1 MDASASFADGA
12 RRRVLARL
20 RALVSPRIQH
30 HYRAEGGDADPWPD
44 DRPLLT
50 CVVDPRDAALR
61 DDLAAQTFQGFE
73 VRAPGDPT
81 ARGRY
86 RCALPMGARLT
97 PHALEVA
104 LFFAES
110 YGLSRH
116 ELTRHE
122 STTGPLC
129 TIGPGQRATL
139 VRDAPARAGYHPDG
153 ARNLGAVRGSLADGA
168 PTLLAVVPYLLPG
181 GAERLL
187 HAVARHLTGEGWRV
201 LVCVTLPPRPEC
213 GDASPWFRDVTAE
226 VLHLGLLLPE
236 QSWGAFVQHLI
247 ASRGVGAVWQMGS
260 RWLYAQLPAL
270 RRRFPGVAVVD
281 QLFNP
286 AVHLGEHRRYR
297 ESLSA
302 ALCEN
307 DETRRA
313 LESPDLAP
321 LPLTMIQSGVD
332 LERLAPTPTRPARY
346 PDGAPRGAFVM
357 GFFGRLSDE
366 KNPLFAVELARAL
379 ADDDGV
385 EVIIAGA
392 GARAKAL
399 RRAHRRASRET
410 PSLRRRVRVL
420 GLLDDPTP
428 WMRCCDVVLL
438 PSLVDGRPN
447 TVLEALALGVPV
459 LATRVGALPELVA
472 SGERGA
478 VFEGCD
484 VGAWA
489 AVIRRLRAE
498 PETLRAWS
506 EAARAHAVARL
517 DVRRANA
524 EYARFF
530 DALVGRGA

>member
-1 MDASASFADGA
+1 MAASASSADGA

-30 HYRAEGGDADPWPD
+30 HYRAERGEAETWPA

-50 CVVDPRDAALR
+50 CVVDPADRALR

-73 VRAPGDPT
+73 VLAPGDP
-81 ARGRY
+81 AGRGRY
-86 RCALPMGARLT
+86 RCALPPGTRLT

-116 ELTRHE
+116 ELTRHR
-122 STTGPLC
+122 STTGALC
-129 TIGPGQRATL
+129 TAPRGQRVTL
-139 VRDAPARAGYHPDG
+139 LRDAPGRPGYHPDG
-153 ARNLGAVRGSLADGA
+153 ARNLGAASAPRGDA
-168 PTLLAVVPYLLPG
+168 PTVLAVVPYLFPG

-187 HAVARHLTGEGWRV
+187 HAVTRHLTASGWRV

-213 GDASPWFRDVTAE
+213 GDASGWFRDVTPE
-226 VLHLGLLLPE
+226 VLHLPLLLPE
-236 QSWGAFVQHLI
+236 QSWGAFARHLV
-247 ASRGVGAVWQMGS
+247 ASRGVRVVWQMGS
-260 RWLYAQLPAL
+260 RWLYPQLPAL
-270 RRRFPGVAVVD
+270 RAAFPDLAVVD

-286 AVHLGEHRRYR
+286 AVHVAEHRRHR
-297 ESLSA
+297 VSITA

-313 LESPDLAP
+313 LEASEGPP
-321 LPLTMIQSGVD
+321 VPVTMIQSGVD
-332 LERLAPTPTRPARY
+332 LERLAPAPARPSRY

-379 ADDDGV
+379 ADDEGV
-385 EVIIAGA
+385 EVIVAGA
-392 GARAKAL
+392 GARERAL
-399 RRAHRRASRET
+399 RRAQAQAAREA
-410 PSLRRRVRVL
+410 PSLGRRVRVL

-459 LATRVGALPELVA
+459 LATRVGALPDLVA
-472 SGERGA
+472 SGVRGA
-478 VFEGCD
+478 VFDGCD
-484 VGAWA
+484 VGDWA
-489 AVIRRLRAE
+489 AVVRRLRAE

-506 EAARAHAVARL
+506 LAARAHAVERL
-517 DVRRANA
+517 DARRANA

-530 DALVGRGA
+530 DGLIGRGG

>member
-1 MDASASFADGA
+1 MVASASSAEGA

-20 RALVSPRIQH
+20 RAMVSPRIQH
-30 HYRAEGGDADPWPD
+30 HYRAARGLTDPWPD

-50 CVVDPRDAALR
+50 CTVDPADDALR

-73 VRAPGDPT
+73 VRASGDP
-81 ARGRY
+81 AALGRY
-86 RCALPMGARLT
+86 RCALPTGTRLT
-97 PHALEVA
+97 PHALELA

-110 YGLSRH
+110 YGLARH
-116 ELTRHE
+116 ELTRHR
-122 STTGPLC
+122 STTGALC
-129 TIGPGQRATL
+129 TVAPGRRVTL
-139 VRDAPARAGYHPDG
+139 VREDAPRSGYHPDG
-153 ARNLGAVRGSLADGA
+153 ARNLGAVNAALREGA
-168 PTLLAVVPYLLPG
+168 PTLLAVVPYLFPG

-187 HAVARHLTGEGWRV
+187 HAVAQHLTASGWRV

-213 GDASPWFRDVTAE
+213 GDASGWFRDVTPE
-226 VLHLGLLLPE
+226 VLHLPLLLPE
-236 QSWGAFVQHLI
+236 QSWGSFVRHLV
-247 ASRGVGAVWQMGS
+247 ASRGVRVVWQIGS
-260 RWLYAQLPAL
+260 RWLYPQLAAL
-270 RRRFPGVAVVD
+270 REAVPSLTVVD

-286 AVHLGEHRRYR
+286 AVHVAEHRRHR
-297 ESLSA
+297 AQITA

-313 LESPDLAP
+313 LEAPGVAP
-321 LPLTMIQSGVD
+321 LPVTMIQSGVD
-332 LERLAPTPTRPARY
+332 IARLSPSPARPARY

-379 ADDDGV
+379 ADDEGV

-392 GARAKAL
+392 GARERAL
-399 RRAHRRASRET
+399 RRAHLRAARET
-410 PSLRRRVRVL
+410 PSLGRRVRVL
-420 GLLDDPTP
+420 GLLDDPAP

-478 VFEGCD
+478 LFDGCE

-489 AVIRRLRAE
+489 AVVRRLRAE
-498 PETLRAWS
+498 PATLRAWS
-506 EAARAHAVARL
+506 VAARAHAVEHL

-530 DALVGRGA
+530 DALIGRGR

>member
-1 MDASASFADGA
+1 MVASASSAEGA

-30 HYRAEGGDADPWPD
+30 HYRAEQGAVEPWPD

-50 CVVDPRDAALR
+50 CTVDPADTALR
-61 DDLAAQTFQGFE
+61 ADLDAQTFQGFE
-73 VRAPGDPT
+73 RLAPGEPGG
-81 ARGRY
+81 RGRY
-86 RCALPMGARLT
+86 RCTLPPGTRLT
-97 PHALEVA
+97 PHALELA

-110 YGLSRH
+110 YGLTRH
-116 ELTRHE
+116 ELTRHR
-122 STTGPLC
+122 STTGALC
-129 TIGPGQRATL
+129 TAPSGQRVTL
-139 VRDAPARAGYHPDG
+139 VREATARAGFHPDG
-153 ARNLGAVRGSLADGA
+153 ARHLGAVNATLHDGA
-168 PTLLAVVPYLLPG
+168 PALLAVVPYLFPG

-187 HAVARHLTGEGWRV
+187 HAVARHLTASGWRV

-213 GDASPWFRDVTAE
+213 GDASGWFRDVTPE
-226 VLHLGLLLPE
+226 VLHLPLLLPE
-236 QSWGAFVQHLI
+236 QSWGSFVRHLV
-247 ASRGVGAVWQMGS
+247 ASRGVRVLWQIGS
-260 RWLYAQLPAL
+260 RWLYPQLAAL
-270 RRRFPGVAVVD
+270 REAVPSLTVVD
-281 QLFNP
+281 SLFNP
-286 AVHLGEHRRYR
+286 AVHVAEHRRHR
-297 ESLSA
+297 ESITA

-313 LESPDLAP
+313 LEAP
-321 LPLTMIQSGVD
+321 GVASLPVTMIQSGVD
-332 LERLAPTPTRPARY
+332 IERLSPSSERPARY

-379 ADDDGV
+379 ADDEGV
-385 EVIIAGA
+385 EVIVAGA
-392 GARAKAL
+392 GAREKAL
-399 RRAHRRASRET
+399 RRLHLRAARET
-410 PSLRRRVRVL
+410 PSLGRRVRVL
-420 GLLDDPTP
+420 GLLEDPAP

-478 VFEGCD
+478 VFDGCD
-484 VGAWA
+484 VAAWA

-506 EAARAHAVARL
+506 LAARAHAVERL

-530 DALVGRGA
+530 DGLLGR